1 MEDLP
6 FVDEH
11 AVSTDALRGEVWA
24 AVVGTLRRTLG
35 GGSAVAR
42 VLGCEP
48 ATASDD
54 FAGMVGDTL
63 PGFRVISSA
72 PGRSLTLE
80 GRHRFSRYRLTF
92 RLDDDRLTA
101 TTEAAFP
108 GTLGRLYRTAVI
120 GSTAHERI
128 TRRMLRQMRDQA
140 AA

>member
-11 AVSTDALRGEVWA
+11 AVATHAPRGEVWA

-35 GGSAVAR
+35 GSTVFAR
-42 VLGCEP
+42 ALGCEP
-48 ATASDD
+48 ARATDE

-63 PGFRVISSA
+63 PGFRVVEAA

-92 RLDDDRLTA
+92 RLDDDQLTA
-101 TTEAAFP
+101 ITEAAFP

-128 TRRMLRQMRDQA
+128 TRRMLRQMA
-140 AA
+140 KSAT

>member
-11 AVSTDALRGEVWA
+11 AVATHAPRGEVWA

-35 GGSAVAR
+35 GSAVFAR
-42 VLGCEP
+42 ALGCEP
-48 ATASDD
+48 PSASGE

-63 PGFRVISSA
+63 PGFRVVDAA

-92 RLDDDRLTA
+92 RLDDDQLTA
-101 TTEAAFP
+101 ITEAAFP
-108 GTLGRLYRTAVI
+108 GALGRLYRTAVI

-128 TRRMLRQMRDQA
+128 TRRMLRQMARSA
-140 AA
+140 A